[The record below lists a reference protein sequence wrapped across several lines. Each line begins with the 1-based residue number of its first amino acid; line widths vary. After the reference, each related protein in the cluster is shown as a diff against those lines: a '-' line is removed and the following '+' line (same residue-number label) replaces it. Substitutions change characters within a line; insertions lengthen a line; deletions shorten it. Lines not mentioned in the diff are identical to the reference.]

1 MSENFLWSTYGLEG
15 LEGDWDMG
23 IVPSN
28 AGTVTSAFNADTFR
42 ILKDSKHPEE
52 AFEVL
57 TYLLG
62 DASGDLLATYGGMPA
77 RTADQAAF
85 FAGQD
90 ETFTQKPDWQ
100 VAIDSIQFAD
110 NPNFEAFMP
119 AYNETLGLVGSGGK
133 YTTRWETEKDLDMA
147 AEFEALR
154 AEIQAIWD
162 KQP

>member
-1 MSENFLWSTYGLEG
+1 MNGPYSPPRKPAPCDVYICG
-15 LEGDWDMG
+15 M
-23 IVPSN
+23 
-28 AGTVTSAFNADTFR
+28 
-42 ILKDSKHPEE
+42 
-52 AFEVL
+52 
-57 TYLLG
+57 
-62 DASGDLLATYGGMPA
+62 ATYGGMPA
-77 RTADQAAF
+77 RIEDQDAF

-110 NPNFEAFMP
+110 NPNFESFMP
-119 AYNETLGLVGSGGK
+119 AYNETLGLIGSGGK
-133 YTTRWETEKDLDMA
+133 YTTRWQTEKDLDMA